1 MKISHKILNVS
12 GLEQIYIYIT
22 VEDIY
27 EFAKE
32 NLDSNEDTDFLNRLR
47 KYIKDNFKN
56 KLFSS
61 AFIVINGIL
70 IGSLSLAS
78 IYSTSKG
85 SIQDNTPTNKP
96 VYTEIIQNGD
106 NKDNNSKI
114 DIYAE
119 KISKEETIEKDKNET
134 TPSTPIITDKY
145 SNKTE
150 TAKPVAKKDSN
161 KTSTTTSTKKKTN
174 TNKNT
179 STTAKK
185 QTTTTNSQ
193 TNATAN
199 KNTTTTKPSSTTSNS
214 TKPTTSNT
222 TAKPTTTKPQ
232 TNTSNANSNTSTNTP
247 TQIIPSSHKIKLN
260 NNGSVITIGLEDYII
275 GVVAAEMPASFNIE
289 ALKAQAVVARTYAMK
304 KAEKGTI
311 LQNST
316 YHQVYN
322 TANQM
327 KARWGSSFNTYYN
340 KIKNAVSSTKGE
352 VLKYNGTYIEALYFS
367 MSNGKTELPSYV
379 WTTDY
384 PYLKVVNSSW
394 DENISGSK
402 YTMNFSYATL
412 SEKLGVTVN
421 KDSSIVILSKTPGNR
436 INEISIA
443 GKVFKGTKLK
453 ALLGLRSTDFSIIK
467 TDTGFTITTIGFG
480 HGVGMSQYG
489 ANGAAKSGMTY
500 RQILNHYYPGVS
512 LVKI

>member
-1 MKISHKILNVS
+1 MKIYHKTLNVN
-12 GLEQIYIYIT
+12 GVENIYIYVT

-32 NLDSNEDTDFLNRLR
+32 NLDGSNDSNFLTKLR

-78 IYSTSKG
+78 IYSINNETNANISGVSFPIYTEENIAEKEDANTSEKEE
-85 SIQDNTPTNKP
+85 QTNVNTSVSTHVIHNNTLQTKEDKKEDTTKNKTTNK
-96 VYTEIIQNGD
+96 I
-106 NKDNNSKI
+106 
-114 DIYAE
+114 
-119 KISKEETIEKDKNET
+119 
-134 TPSTPIITDKY
+134 
-145 SNKTE
+145 
-150 TAKPVAKKDSN
+150 
-161 KTSTTTSTKKKTN
+161 
-174 TNKNT
+174 
-179 STTAKK
+179 TTAKK
-185 QTTTTNSQ
+185 ETSKKSDTKKNVSTTTNK
-193 TNATAN
+193 TTAAIN
-199 KNTTTTKPSSTTSNS
+199 KNTNTKNPSSNSTSTKPTSSNTSAPTTSTNKETTITKPSSNSSTTSN
-214 TKPTTSNT
+214 T
-222 TAKPTTTKPQ
+222 
-232 TNTSNANSNTSTNTP
+232 
-247 TQIIPSSHKIKLN
+247 TQIIPSNYKIKLN
-260 NNGSVITIGLEDYII
+260 NNGTVITLGLEDYII

-304 KAEKGTI
+304 KASKGTV

-322 TANQM
+322 TNEQLN
-327 KARWGSSFNTYYN
+327 KKWGASYNTYYN
-340 KIKNAVSSTKGE
+340 KVKNAVSSTKGE
-352 VLKYNGTYIEALYFS
+352 VLKYNGVYIEALYFS

-384 PYLKVVNSSW
+384 PYLKVVSSSW

-402 YTMNFSYATL
+402 YTMNFTYKKL
-412 SEKLGVTVN
+412 SEKLGVNVN
-421 KDSSIVILSKTPGNR
+421 KDSDIIILSKTPGDR
-436 INEISIA
+436 INEIAIA
-443 GKVFKGTKLK
+443 GKTFKGTKIK
-453 ALLGLRSTDFSIIK
+453 ALLGLRSTDFNITK
-467 TDTGFTITTIGFG
+467 TDIGFTITTIGFG

-500 RQILNHYYPGVS
+500 KQILNHYYSGAN